1 MNIFASYTNDLDN
14 GRIRYND
21 DDDATTDNMFSQLI
35 RRQNIRQKFLGIEAY
50 KIGVSKVWPNQIS
63 TELSFNNSDYHTFG
77 YLPSQVFFSRN
88 GQSVINS
95 ELDFKI
101 RFAPGEK
108 EIQTH
113 RRTIHM
119 KSSNPV
125 FEAKYGIAF
134 PNIFQS
140 EYSYQKVTLSIKQTI
155 QIPRWGHIDYMIY
168 GGKYFGDSIPFMLLE
183 IHPGNEIYYYN
194 KQSFNLMNRFEYF
207 SDQYAGLNLEYNF
220 EKKLINLVPFLRK
233 SKMRQFINIKTVRGD
248 LNSANRIFN
257 RLEFADY
264 RLKRLRGENYTEIGT
279 GIDNLFKFF
288 RIDLVWRLAPTFV
301 APPTSTV
308 PNNPQN
314 FAVFGSFRL
323 QF

>member
-1 MNIFASYTNDLDN
+1 
-14 GRIRYND
+14 
-21 DDDATTDNMFSQLI
+21 
-35 RRQNIRQKFLGIEAY
+35 
-50 KIGVSKVWPNQIS
+50 
-63 TELSFNNSDYHTFG
+63 
-77 YLPSQVFFSRN
+77 
-88 GQSVINS
+88 
-95 ELDFKI
+95 
-101 RFAPGEK
+101 
-108 EIQTH
+108 
-113 RRTIHM
+113 
-119 KSSNPV
+119 
-125 FEAKYGIAF
+125 
-134 PNIFQS
+134 
-140 EYSYQKVTLSIKQTI
+140 
-155 QIPRWGHIDYMIY
+155 
-168 GGKYFGDSIPFMLLE
+168 MLLE

-233 SKMRQFINIKTVRGD
+233 SKVRQFINIKTVRGD